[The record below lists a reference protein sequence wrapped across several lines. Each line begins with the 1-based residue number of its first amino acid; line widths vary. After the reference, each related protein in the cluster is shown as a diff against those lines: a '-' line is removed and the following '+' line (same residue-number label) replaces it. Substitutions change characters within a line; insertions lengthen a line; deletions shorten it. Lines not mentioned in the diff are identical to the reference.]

1 MTPSNNPTAMSA
13 VVGEE
18 ILLESGRGR
27 TAELLKDLIMP
38 VLLAAFAAY
47 LVVGMVTMR
56 VPEGTAFPGPR
67 FFPGLIAAGLL
78 IFAMLLGIAA
88 VRAALRSDRSSTR
101 TVGTGDDAFELL
113 AAEHEAAH
121 AAVDPAAD
129 GTPVPGKAVGV
140 DWRSLAWVVL
150 PFLAFAFLLP
160 VLGWII
166 AAALLFAS
174 VARAFGLRKPL
185 MSLVV
190 GLTMSSVIYIAF
202 DIVLGMSLPSGVLGW
217 GF

>member
-78 IFAMLLGIAA
+78 IFAMPLGTAA
-88 VRAALRSDRSSTR
+88 VRAGASLGPQQHPHGR
-101 TVGTGDDAFELL
+101 
-113 AAEHEAAH
+113 
-121 AAVDPAAD
+121 D
-129 GTPVPGKAVGV
+129 GG
-140 DWRSLAWVVL
+140 
-150 PFLAFAFLLP
+150 
-160 VLGWII
+160 
-166 AAALLFAS
+166 
-174 VARAFGLRKPL
+174 
-185 MSLVV
+185 
-190 GLTMSSVIYIAF
+190 
-202 DIVLGMSLPSGVLGW
+202 
-217 GF
+217 